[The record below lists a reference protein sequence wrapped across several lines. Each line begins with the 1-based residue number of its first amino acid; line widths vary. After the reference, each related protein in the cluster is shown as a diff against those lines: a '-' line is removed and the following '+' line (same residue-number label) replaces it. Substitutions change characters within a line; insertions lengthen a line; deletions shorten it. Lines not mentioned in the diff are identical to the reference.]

1 MVGYIGNPTG
11 VHAGM
16 TLTRSKVK
24 VTGLLKFRKLHFSKS
39 ISCTISTWSSK
50 VMVDHDSTGPSLQLV
65 RAKFSNFLLRK
76 LSSEFR
82 LRGMSILHE
91 FQMAIFPY
99 CLRLWSHDWA
109 YW

>member
-1 MVGYIGNPTG
+1 MVGYIGSPRG

-16 TLTRSKVK
+16 TLTRSK

-39 ISCTISTWSSK
+39 ISSAISTWSSK
-50 VMVDHDSTGPSLQLV
+50 VMVDHDSTGPNLQPV

-82 LRGMSILHE
+82 LRGCRYYTN
-91 FQMAIFPY
+91 FKWPY
-99 CLRLWSHDWA
+99 FRTA
-109 YW
+109 